1 MSSLIR
7 SSKFL
12 CGMVACILGG
22 QVFAAPEPKVEMSVQ
37 LPPFIVEQTAG
48 PKWRYTR
55 IPRFEILSRCNDLT
69 TEQLALA
76 FHRANQLLG
85 LVLPEQFQL
94 KLDVP
99 QALIFYDEKL
109 WPVAEQQA
117 VAAMLKAHP
126 PARPDG
132 SPPSGAPPRVRLEP
146 ITGAKLLGPESAPQ
160 AASPDS
166 FFSNLMLT
174 DADSITTFALVSAST
189 IDPQRSYLTPAYV
202 ANLLEQ
208 RTPALP
214 DWFTAGFRRL
224 YERMD
229 FQDNAVTVRPIRW
242 YFQNKQSSGTKTVA
256 PETDLISP
264 AVFFAGKTPPDYD
277 AATWLAQSELFAS
290 WGLDPAQGRAT
301 AFWKFVE
308 RAATEPATEAV
319 FTECFGLDWAKAW
332 NELADHATH
341 HPGLRWT
348 LPDALARPPADPVED
363 ASPRQIARLKG
374 EWERLEARYVR
385 KNQPDLEEQYE
396 SLARRTL
403 RKAYDREDRD
413 PRLLASLGLLEL
425 DAGNKTEAIA
435 LLEQS
440 VQAGVIRPRAYF
452 ELARLRYDALVGRST
467 RNDGKYSVEQVASV
481 VEPLL
486 AGMKQSPPLAPAYE
500 LLAHLSAQSVA
511 PPSEE
516 VLAALA
522 EGARLFPQKRERLL
536 ELATQARL
544 LQL

>member
-1 MSSLIR
+1 MA
-7 SSKFL
+7 
-12 CGMVACILGG
+12 ACILGG
-22 QVFAAPEPKVEMSVQ
+22 QLLAAPESKIEMTVQ
-37 LPPFIVEQTAG
+37 LPPFIIEQTAG

-55 IPRFEILSRCNDLT
+55 ITRFEILSRCNDLT

-85 LVLPEQFQL
+85 LVLPERFQL
-94 KLDVP
+94 TLDVP

-117 VAAMLKAHP
+117 VSAMLKAHP
-126 PARPDG
+126 PARRDG
-132 SPPSGAPPRVRLEP
+132 LPPSGTPPRVRLEA
-146 ITGAKLLGPESAPQ
+146 ITGAKLLGLEPAPQ
-160 AASPDS
+160 AAIPDS

-174 DADSITTFALVSAST
+174 DADSITTFALVSTST

-214 DWFTAGFRRL
+214 DWFTAGFLRL
-224 YERMD
+224 YERME
-229 FQDNAVTVRPIRW
+229 FQDNTVTVRPIRW
-242 YFQNKQSSGTKTVA
+242 YFQNKQPSGTKTVA
-256 PETDLISP
+256 PEPDLIPP
-264 AVFFAGKTPPDYD
+264 AVFFAGKTSPDYD
-277 AATWLAQSELFAS
+277 AVTWLAQSELFAS

-308 RAATEPATEAV
+308 RTATEPATETV
-319 FTECFGLDWAKAW
+319 FAECFGLDWAKAW
-332 NELADHATH
+332 DQLAAHATH

-348 LPDALARPPADPVED
+348 LPDELARPPADPLED

-385 KNQPDLEEQYE
+385 KNRPDLEEHYVT
-396 SLARRTL
+396 LARRTL
-403 RKAYDREDRD
+403 RKPYDRGDRD

-425 DAGNKTEAIA
+425 DAGNKAEAVR
-435 LLEQS
+435 LLEDAVQS
-440 VQAGVIRPRAYF
+440 GAMRPRAYY

-467 RNDGKYSVEQVASV
+467 RNDGKYSAEQVASV

-500 LLAHLSAQSVA
+500 LLAHISAQSVA
-511 PPSEE
+511 SSSEE

-522 EGARLFPQKRERLL
+522 EGARLFPQKRERLHD
-536 ELATQARL
+536 LANHPFSHGLRR
-544 LQL
+544 